1 MKNGISKREKEGPSS
16 TLSSASSDAGFQ
28 DYMTDTL
35 NKGMLAIM
43 LSIGHRTK
51 LFDIISS
58 LSNPSTSEE
67 ISLQAKLNERYVR
80 EWLGAMVVS
89 RVIEYDP
96 VHKTYWLDKEK
107 MNSLIRAS
115 GSYNFAASMQWI
127 PLLAQV
133 EDDIVNCFQ
142 KGGGVYYDTFK
153 RFHEVMAEES
163 AQTVVAGL
171 FDFILPLIQGLEE
184 NLMKGI
190 SVLDIG
196 CGSGHAINAMAARFP
211 NSKFVGYDISEEAI
225 NMARSEGQQLGNKNV
240 SFDVNDVSNPHV
252 MKTGFDLVVAFDAIH
267 DQRDPANVLK
277 NIASIINPEGGI
289 FLMQDIL
296 GSSSLEKNINHPLG
310 PFLYTISC
318 MHCMSVSLAQNGAG
332 LGAMWGRERAIE
344 MLKGAGFS
352 SVEVKTLEH
361 DFQNYYYIAKIAP
374 KDMSL

>member
-1 MKNGISKREKEGPSS
+1 MENRVSKREKEESS
-16 TLSSASSDAGFQ
+16 SSSDTGFQ
-28 DYMTDTL
+28 DYLTDIL
-35 NKGMLAIM
+35 NKGMLAVM

-67 ISLQAKLNERYVR
+67 ISLHAKLNERYVR

-96 VHKTYWLDKEK
+96 AHKTYWFDKEK
-107 MNSLIRAS
+107 MSSLTRTS

-127 PLLAQV
+127 PILAQV

-142 KGGGVYYDTFK
+142 KGGGVHYDSFK

-171 FDFILPLIQGLEE
+171 FDFILPLVPGLEE

-190 SVLDIG
+190 SILDIG
-196 CGSGHAINAMAARFP
+196 CGSGHAINTMASRYP
-211 NSKFVGYDISEEAI
+211 NSRFIGYDISEEAI
-225 NMARSEGQQLGNKNV
+225 TKARADGRQMGNKNV
-240 SFDVNDVSNPHV
+240 SFDVNDVSNPQV
-252 MKTGFDLVVAFDAIH
+252 MKTDFDLVVAFDAIH
-267 DQRDPANVLK
+267 DQRDPTNVLK
-277 NIASIINPEGGI
+277 NIASIIKPDGGI

-296 GSSSLEKNINHPLG
+296 GSSYLEKNINHPLG

-332 LGAMWGRERAIE
+332 LGAMWGKEKAIE
-344 MLKGAGFS
+344 MLKNAGFS
-352 SVEVKTLEH
+352 SVEVKTLAH
-361 DFQNYYYIAKIAP
+361 DFQNYYYISK
-374 KDMSL
+374 MSL

>member
-1 MKNGISKREKEGPSS
+1 MENGVSKREKEGSPSS
-16 TLSSASSDAGFQ
+16 SPPDTGFQ
-28 DYMTDTL
+28 DYLTDTL
-35 NKGMLAIM
+35 HMGMLAIM

-96 VHKTYWLDKEK
+96 AHKTYWFDKEK
-107 MNSLIRAS
+107 MNSLTRTS

-127 PLLAQV
+127 PILAQV
-133 EDDIVNCFQ
+133 EDDIINCFQ
-142 KGGGVYYDTFK
+142 KGGGVHYDSFK

-163 AQTVVAGL
+163 AQTVVTGL

-184 NLMKGI
+184 NLMGGI

-196 CGSGHAINAMAARFP
+196 CGSGHAINTMAAKFP

-225 NMARSEGQQLGNKNV
+225 NKARSEGRQLGNKNV
-240 SFDVNDVSNPHV
+240 SFDVNDVSNPQV
-252 MKTGFDLVVAFDAIH
+252 IKTDFDLVVAFDAIH
-267 DQRDPANVLK
+267 DQRDPAHVLK
-277 NIASIINPEGGI
+277 NIASIINPVGGI

-332 LGAMWGRERAIE
+332 LGAMWGKERAIE
-344 MLKGAGFS
+344 MLKNAGFN
-352 SVEVKTLEH
+352 SVEVKTLAH

>member
-1 MKNGISKREKEGPSS
+1 MGNGVSASEKEGSPE
-16 TLSSASSDAGFQ
+16 TGFQ
-28 DYMTDTL
+28 EYLTDTL

-51 LFDIISS
+51 LFDVISS

-96 VHKTYWLDKEK
+96 DNKTYWLDKEK
-107 MNSLIRAS
+107 TNSLIRKS

-127 PLLAQV
+127 PILAQV
-133 EDDIVNCFQ
+133 EDDILNCFQ
-142 KGGGVYYDTFK
+142 KGGGVQYDSFK

-171 FDFILPLIQGLEE
+171 FDFILPLIPGLEE
-184 NLMKGI
+184 KLMIGI

-196 CGSGHAINAMAARFP
+196 CGSGHAINTMAARFR
-211 NSKFVGYDISEEAI
+211 NSKFVGFDISEEAI
-225 NMARSEGQQLGNKNV
+225 NKARSDGLRLGNKNV
-240 SFDVNDVSNPHV
+240 SFEVNDVSNPNV
-252 MKTGFDLVVAFDAIH
+252 MKTEFDLIVAFDAIH

-277 NIASIINPEGGI
+277 NIASIINQDGGI

-296 GSSSLEKNINHPLG
+296 GSSFLENNINHPLG

-332 LGAMWGRERAIE
+332 LGAMWGKEKATE
-344 MLKGAGFS
+344 MLKNAGFS
-352 SVEVKTLEH
+352 SVEVKTLAH
-361 DFQNYYYIAKIAP
+361 DFQNYYYVAK
-374 KDMSL
+374 KN

>member
-1 MKNGISKREKEGPSS
+1 MENRVSKREKEGSS
-16 TLSSASSDAGFQ
+16 SSSDTGFQ
-28 DYMTDTL
+28 DYLTDTL
-35 NKGMLAIM
+35 NKGMLAVM

-96 VHKTYWLDKEK
+96 AHKTYWFDKEK
-107 MNSLIRAS
+107 MSSLTRTS

-127 PLLAQV
+127 PILAQV

-142 KGGGVYYDTFK
+142 KGGGVNYDSFK

-171 FDFILPLIQGLEE
+171 FDFILPLVPGLEE
-184 NLMKGI
+184 KLMKGI

-196 CGSGHAINAMAARFP
+196 CGSGHAINTMASRYP
-211 NSKFVGYDISEEAI
+211 NSRFVGYDISEEAI
-225 NMARSEGQQLGNKNV
+225 NKARADGRQVGNKNV
-240 SFDVNDVSNPHV
+240 SFDVNDVSNPQV
-252 MKTGFDLVVAFDAIH
+252 MKTDFDLVVAFDAIH
-267 DQRDPANVLK
+267 DQRDPTNVLK
-277 NIASIINPEGGI
+277 NIASIIKPDGGI

-296 GSSSLEKNINHPLG
+296 GSSYLEKNINHPLG

-332 LGAMWGRERAIE
+332 LGAMWGKEKAIE
-344 MLKGAGFS
+344 MLKNAGFS
-352 SVEVKTLEH
+352 SVEVKTLAH
-361 DFQNYYYIAKIAP
+361 DFQNYYYISK
-374 KDMSL
+374 MSL

>member
-1 MKNGISKREKEGPSS
+1 MGNGVSASEKEGSPE
-16 TLSSASSDAGFQ
+16 TGFQ
-28 DYMTDTL
+28 EYLTDTL

-51 LFDIISS
+51 LFDVISS

-67 ISLQAKLNERYVR
+67 ISFQAKLNERYVR

-96 VHKTYWLDKEK
+96 DNKTYWLDKEK
-107 MNSLIRAS
+107 TNSLIRKS

-127 PLLAQV
+127 PILAQV
-133 EDDIVNCFQ
+133 EDDILNCFQ
-142 KGGGVYYDTFK
+142 KGGGVQYDSFK

-171 FDFILPLIQGLEE
+171 FDFILPLIPGLEE
-184 NLMKGI
+184 KLMIGI

-196 CGSGHAINAMAARFP
+196 CGSGHAINTMAARFR
-211 NSKFVGYDISEEAI
+211 NSKFIGFDISEEAI
-225 NMARSEGQQLGNKNV
+225 NKARSDGLRLGNKNV
-240 SFDVNDVSNPHV
+240 SFEVNDVSNPNV
-252 MKTGFDLVVAFDAIH
+252 MKTEFDLIVAFDAIH

-277 NIASIINPEGGI
+277 NIASIINPDGGI

-296 GSSSLEKNINHPLG
+296 GSSFLENNINHPLG

-332 LGAMWGRERAIE
+332 LGAMWGKEKATE
-344 MLKGAGFS
+344 MLKNAGFS
-352 SVEVKTLEH
+352 SVEVKTLAH
-361 DFQNYYYIAKIAP
+361 DFQNYYYVAK
-374 KDMSL
+374 KN

>member
-1 MKNGISKREKEGPSS
+1 MENGVSKRENELSSPPSS
-16 TLSSASSDAGFQ
+16 DTRFQ

-51 LFDIISS
+51 LFDIMSA
-58 LSNPSTSEE
+58 LNNPSTSEE

-89 RVIEYDP
+89 RVIEYDAA
-96 VHKTYWLDKEK
+96 HKTYWLDKEK
-107 MNSLIRAS
+107 MESLTRVS

-127 PLLAQV
+127 PILAQV
-133 EDDIVNCFQ
+133 EDDIINCFQ
-142 KGGGVYYDTFK
+142 KGGGVHYDSFK

-163 AQTVVAGL
+163 AQTVVTGL
-171 FDFILPLIQGLEE
+171 FDFIIPLIPGLEE
-184 NLMKGI
+184 NLMRGI

-196 CGSGHAINAMAARFP
+196 CGSGHAINTMAARFP

-225 NMARSEGQQLGNKNV
+225 NKARSDGQQLGNKNV
-240 SFDVNDVSNPHV
+240 SFDVNDVSNLQV
-252 MKTGFDLVVAFDAIH
+252 IMKTDFDLVVAFDAIH

-277 NIASIINPEGGI
+277 NIASIINPHGGI

-318 MHCMSVSLAQNGAG
+318 MHCMTVSLAQNGAG
-332 LGAMWGRERAIE
+332 LGAMWGKEKAIE
-344 MLKGAGFS
+344 MLKNAGFTN
-352 SVEVKTLEH
+352 VQVKTLAH
-361 DFQNYYYIAKIAP
+361 DFQNYYYIAKIT
-374 KDMSL
+374 

>member
-1 MKNGISKREKEGPSS
+1 MENGVSNREKEGSPLPSS
-16 TLSSASSDAGFQ
+16 SSSDAGFQ
-28 DYMTDTL
+28 DYLTDTL
-35 NKGMLAIM
+35 NKGMLAVM

-67 ISLQAKLNERYVR
+67 IALQAKLNERYVR

-96 VHKTYWLDKEK
+96 AHKTYWLDKEK
-107 MNSLIRAS
+107 MKSLTRAS

-127 PLLAQV
+127 PILAQV
-133 EDDIVNCFQ
+133 EDNIVKCFQ
-142 KGGGVYYDTFK
+142 KGGGVQYDSFK

-171 FDFILPLIQGLEE
+171 FDFIIPLVPGLEE
-184 NLMKGI
+184 NLMRGI

-196 CGSGHAINAMAARFP
+196 CGSGHAINTMATRFP
-211 NSKFVGYDISEEAI
+211 NSRFVGYDISEEAI
-225 NMARSEGQQLGNKNV
+225 NKARTDGRQLGNKNV
-240 SFDVNDVSNPHV
+240 SFDVNDVSNPQV
-252 MKTGFDLVVAFDAIH
+252 MKTDFDLIVAFDAIH
-267 DQRDPANVLK
+267 DQRDPTNVLK
-277 NIASIINPEGGI
+277 NIASIIKPAGGI

-332 LGAMWGRERAIE
+332 LGAMWGKEREDTSLRHSF
-344 MLKGAGFS
+344 FS
-352 SVEVKTLEH
+352 
-361 DFQNYYYIAKIAP
+361 
-374 KDMSL
+374 

>member
-1 MKNGISKREKEGPSS
+1 MDNGVSGGEKEGSS
-16 TLSSASSDAGFQ
+16 SSSSSDTGFQ
-28 DYMTDTL
+28 DYLTDTL
-35 NKGMLAIM
+35 NKGMLAVM

-67 ISLQAKLNERYVR
+67 IALQAKLNERYVR

-89 RVIEYDP
+89 RVIEYDSA
-96 VHKTYWLDKEK
+96 HKTYWLDKEK
-107 MNSLIRAS
+107 MKSLTRTS

-127 PLLAQV
+127 PILAQV
-133 EDDIVNCFQ
+133 EDNIVNCFQ
-142 KGGGVYYDTFK
+142 KGGGVHYDSFK

-171 FDFILPLIQGLEE
+171 FDFIIPLVPGLEE
-184 NLMKGI
+184 NLMRGI

-196 CGSGHAINAMAARFP
+196 CGSGHAINTMATRFP
-211 NSKFVGYDISEEAI
+211 NSRFVGYDISEEAI
-225 NMARSEGQQLGNKNV
+225 KKARTDGRQMGNKNV
-240 SFDVNDVSNPHV
+240 SFDVNDVSNPQV
-252 MKTGFDLVVAFDAIH
+252 MKTNFDLVVAFDAIH
-267 DQRDPANVLK
+267 DQRDPTNVLK
-277 NIASIINPEGGI
+277 NIATIIKPDGGI

-332 LGAMWGRERAIE
+332 LGAMWGKERAIE
-344 MLKGAGFS
+344 MLKNAGFS
-352 SVEVKTLEH
+352 SVEVKTLAH
-361 DFQNYYYIAKIAP
+361 DFQNYYYLAKIAP